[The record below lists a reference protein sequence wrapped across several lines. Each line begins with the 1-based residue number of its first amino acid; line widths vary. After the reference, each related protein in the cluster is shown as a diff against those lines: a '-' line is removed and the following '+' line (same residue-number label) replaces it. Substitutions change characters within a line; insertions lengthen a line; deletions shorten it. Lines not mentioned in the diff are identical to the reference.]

1 MAVHI
6 YRYKSQGPA
15 MTDLS
20 REVPGAPSLSAAS
33 YQYMD
38 ISIDSANLTDLS
50 DAMLVRG
57 WVLDSTDPATTPAA
71 AAATA
76 TPPTFATV
84 AAALAAANA
93 SVAFNAQK
101 LTGVAD
107 PVAAQD
113 AATKAY
119 VDATAQG
126 LDPKGS
132 VRAATNA
139 ALPANTRTGNVLTA
153 SANGVLTAIDTTV
166 TLIVGDRLL
175 VKNEATGAN
184 NGIYTVT
191 SVGAVGAPWSLT
203 RAIDADVSADVTS
216 GLYCFVEEGTVNANA
231 GYVLTTANPIV
242 LNTTALSFSQFTGAG
257 AITAGAGLTK
267 TGNTLNVI
275 ANADG
280 SITVNADDIQ
290 VGILATDA
298 QHGTRGGGTLHANVI
313 AAGAAGF
320 MTGADKTKLDGL
332 PTTPK
337 TDTLIWGND
346 TIGTSTTARFL
357 VPGYS
362 ETQAP
367 VVAPQFRVPTA
378 GTIRNLRV
386 RQNTAGTGASN
397 ITYTLRKNGTGT
409 AVTCTVSNTANDGS
423 DLANSFTVA
432 AGDLLDLTITKSA
445 GLSSSPVDV
454 LASVEFAP

>member
-15 MTDLS
+15 MVELN
-20 REVPGAPSLSAAS
+20 REVPGSPTLSAAS

-50 DAMLVRG
+50 DAMAARG
-57 WVLDSTDPATTPAA
+57 WVLDSTDPATTAAA

-84 AAALAAANA
+84 AAALAAASA
-93 SVAFNAQK
+93 GVAFNAQK

-107 PVAAQD
+107 PTAAQD
-113 AATKAY
+113 VATKAY
-119 VDATAQG
+119 VDAMAQG

-132 VRAATNA
+132 VRVATTA
-139 ALPANTRTGNVLTA
+139 ALATNTRTTNVLTA
-153 SANGVLTAIDTTV
+153 SANGVLAAIDAV
-166 TLIVGDRLL
+166 TLIVGDRIL

-184 NGIYTVT
+184 NGIFTVT
-191 SVGAVGAPWSLT
+191 SVGAVGAPWTMT
-203 RAIDADVSADVTS
+203 RATDADLTAEVTS
-216 GLYCFVEEGTVNANA
+216 GLYCFVEEGTTNANS
-231 GYVLTTANPIV
+231 GWVLTTANPIV
-242 LNTTALSFSQFTGAG
+242 LNTTALSFAQFTGAG

-267 TGNTLNVI
+267 TGNTVNVI

-280 SITVNADDIQ
+280 SITVNADDVQ

-346 TIGTSTTARFL
+346 GIGTSTTARFL

-367 VVAPQFRVPTA
+367 VVTPAFRAPTA
-378 GTIRNLRV
+378 GTVRNLRV
-386 RQNTAGTGASN
+386 RQNTVGVGAAN
-397 ITYTLRKNGTGT
+397 LTYTLRKNGTGT
-409 AVTCTVSNTANDGS
+409 ALTCTFSNTAADGS
-423 DLANSFTVA
+423 DLVNSFTVA
-432 AGDLLDLTITKSA
+432 AGDLLDITVTKSA
-445 GLSSSPVDV
+445 SITTSPIDV
-454 LASVEFAP
+454 LATVEFAP